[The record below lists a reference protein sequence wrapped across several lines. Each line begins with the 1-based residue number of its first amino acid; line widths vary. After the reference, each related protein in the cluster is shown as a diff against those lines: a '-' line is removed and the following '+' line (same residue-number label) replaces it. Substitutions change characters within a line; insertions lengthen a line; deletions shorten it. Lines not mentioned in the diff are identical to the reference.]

1 MIQPIQAIEPDE
13 DAIIVQIEKFVGR
26 LMMDMPNFNV
36 VYYFGTVRVD
46 GLQIVFRDQKAQP
59 KTLEADRDKNILII
73 RMIGGIIT
81 GIGGFADYAQL

>member
-46 GLQIVFRDQKAQP
+46 GLQIVFRDQKKRNRKRWNPNA
-59 KTLEADRDKNILII
+59 I
-73 RMIGGIIT
+73 RI
-81 GIGGFADYAQL
+81 F